1 MASLTERVPHF
12 WKLVGLVL
20 VVLYAVMAV
29 VDWKFALAL
38 LPLIIVLAGMIAFR
52 LSGAVMAV
60 VGWVLAVVLA
70 VAAFHTDWRVAL
82 LGSAEGLLKSL
93 GIGVAVVATMWLIF
107 YMKEDG
113 LLATVSASLK
123 RIARTKEDQA
133 LFIGI
138 GFGAMATS
146 LGLVTPSLFPP
157 LMMAMGFGP
166 FAAVVISVL
175 GYNASTSF
183 ALLSIPVT
191 LPADTSGTLLG
202 AEHAFTGIAFA
213 YKVCL
218 YLPVVSVAISFA
230 MLYMVGGWKSV
241 RKGVVQAVLVGLSV
255 ALSCLALTAYENFR
269 GVTIVPL
276 RVVGVAAGMVSMAV
290 LYGYMRLLRRKEG
303 SGATAPGSTPSAD
316 TEPIGKGRLLRG
328 FSPLIIV
335 TLLAAVVGVQSVS
348 DWLNDL
354 PGAAEQVHL
363 FSNPGK
369 FVDLNVLSQ
378 IYTWIF
384 VAIVLTI
391 AMLRPKREVVVKTT
405 KVWFKRIWSPFIAYS
420 VYFAIAY
427 VMAYSA
433 MTLGGES
440 GWKLLPSTDFF
451 KDYNMNGVLAAGLA
465 AAFGAGYLWIASS
478 LGLFGAVVG
487 GSETGSNVLFMKI
500 QYSTLTSDKVG
511 LDDAE
516 FLTAFGGHA
525 AAGGVASA
533 ITPSKINN
541 AVATIGE
548 GPALEAD
555 VMRKLLVVTVLIT
568 VLINLMT
575 GLFVKLGL

>member
-1 MASLTERVPHF
+1 MASLTERMPYL
-12 WKLVGLVL
+12 WKLVGVVL
-20 VVLYAVMAV
+20 VALYAVMTAI
-29 VDWKFALAL
+29 DWKFSLAI
-38 LPLIIVLAGMIAFR
+38 LPLVIVLVGMVGFK

-60 VGWVLAVVLA
+60 VGWLLAVLLA
-70 VAAFHTDWRVAL
+70 IAAFHTDWRVAL

-123 RIARTKEDQA
+123 RVARTKEDQA

-138 GFGAMATS
+138 GFGAFATS
-146 LGLVTPSLFPP
+146 LGLVTPALFPP

-175 GYNASTSF
+175 GYNASTSY
-183 ALLSIPVT
+183 ALLSIPIT
-191 LPADTSGTLLG
+191 LPADVSGSLLG
-202 AEHAFTGIAFA
+202 PEHAFTGIAFA
-213 YKVCL
+213 YKISL
-218 YLPVVSVAISFA
+218 YLPVVAIAISLA
-230 MLYMVGGWKSV
+230 MLYMVGGKESV
-241 RKGVVQAVLVGLSV
+241 RKGVVQAFLVGASV
-255 ALSCLALTAYENFR
+255 AFSCLGFTAYAHFT
-269 GVTIVPL
+269 GGTLVPL
-276 RVVGVAAGMVSMAV
+276 RVIGVVAGLLSMVV
-290 LYGYMRLLRRKEG
+290 LYAYMVALDRMRARRGVGGPDEDAPKAEPISRRELLR
-303 SGATAPGSTPSAD
+303 AY
-316 TEPIGKGRLLRG
+316 
-328 FSPLIIV
+328 SPLVIV

-354 PGAAEQVHL
+354 PGASEQVHL
-363 FSNPGK
+363 FSNFGK

-384 VAIVLTI
+384 VAIIITI
-391 AMLRPKREVVVKTT
+391 IVLRPRKDVLARTT
-405 KVWFKRIWSPFIAYS
+405 KVWLKRIWSPFIAYS

-433 MTLGGES
+433 MELGGES
-440 GWKLLPSTDFF
+440 GWKLLPTSHFA
-451 KDYNMNGVLAAGLA
+451 DYNMNGVLAAGLV

-478 LGLFGAVVG
+478 LGLFGAIVG

-511 LDDAE
+511 LNDAE
-516 FLTAFGGHA
+516 FLTAFGGHG

-533 ITPSKINN
+533 VTPSKVNN

-548 GPALEAD
+548 GPALEAE
-555 VMRKLLVVTVLIT
+555 VMRKLLAVTIAIT

-575 GLFVKLGL
+575 GLFIWLGL